1 LKQKDD
7 DTIEE
12 MENNGPQMKVAWYL
26 PISPRMKRLFT
37 NPNDAKNLR

>member
-26 PISPRMKRLFT
+26 PHQSKDEAFVYKPK
-37 NPNDAKNLR
+37 